1 MIERE
6 EHASQ
11 RGNRLPQRERQRLHA
26 AGDFELAGVLFLLD
40 YPREERET
48 TCSLAG
54 KRLKPSQVV
63 VLFLNG

>member
-1 MIERE
+1 MR
-6 EHASQ
+6 ASAEIAC
-11 RGNRLPQRERQRLHA
+11 RNVSGNAYTLQA
-26 AGDFELAGVLFLLD
+26 IFELAGVFCLLD

-48 TCSLAG
+48 ACSLAG